1 MVITDWNS
9 NIDCKKKKLL
19 NSLNSKLLLL
29 IGSIF
34 HLFGLKSKKRAGA
47 FYQLAVIL

>member
-9 NIDCKKKKLL
+9 NIDCKKKLL

-34 HLFGLKSKKRAGA
+34 HLFGLKNKERAGA
-47 FYQLAVIL
+47 LYQLAVIL